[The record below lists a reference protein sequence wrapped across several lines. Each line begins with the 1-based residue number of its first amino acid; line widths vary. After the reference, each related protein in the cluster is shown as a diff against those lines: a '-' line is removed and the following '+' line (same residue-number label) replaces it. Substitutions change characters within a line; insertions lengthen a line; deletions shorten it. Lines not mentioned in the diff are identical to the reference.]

1 MRQTIEFF
9 LDAMTYERGLAPT
22 TREAYAS
29 DLRELCTYLENR
41 KITAWKAVTTEHL
54 IDYLSD
60 LRARAYAETSL
71 LRYSAA
77 FKTFFGWLLAEG
89 HIPFS
94 PTDAFVTGKRPQ
106 RLPKDLQ
113 EDILNSLIEAVDGD
127 SPLELRDRAILEV
140 LYGCGLRCSEVLT
153 LNLHDVDRHAQL
165 IRVHGKGRKERV
177 VPFGPPAKKALTA
190 YLNERN
196 RFIATYRK
204 GDLMAALS
212 DSTSPF
218 FLSPTGKRLNRA
230 QIAQLVH
237 NRIHAHLPEGTH
249 ATPHTLRHA
258 FATHL
263 LNHGAPLLD
272 IRDLLGHASVTTTQ
286 LYTHV
291 SNNELQDVFKRCF
304 PRK

>member
-1 MRQTIEFF
+1 MHGTIDHF
-9 LDAMTYERGLAPT
+9 LDAMAYERGLAPL

-29 DLRELCTYLENR
+29 DLRELCSWLEKR
-41 KITAWKAVTTEHL
+41 KVTRWDAVKTEHL
-54 IDYLSD
+54 IDYLAD
-60 LRARAYAETSL
+60 LRRREYAETSL

-77 FKTFFGWLLAEG
+77 FKTFFGWLLTEG
-89 HIPFS
+89 LIPFS
-94 PTDAFVTGKRPQ
+94 PTDAFVTGKRP
-106 RLPKDLQ
+106 RKLPKDLP
-113 EDILNSLIEAVDGD
+113 EGLLNRLIESVDGD
-127 SPLELRDRAILEV
+127 TPLEIRDRAVLEI
-140 LYGCGLRCSEVLT
+140 LYGCGLRCSETLG
-153 LNLHDVDRHAQL
+153 LNLHDIDRKARL

-177 VPFGPPAKKALTA
+177 VPFGPPAGKALAA
-190 YLNERN
+190 YLDVRS

-204 GDLMAALS
+204 GDLLAELAAPAA
-212 DSTSPF
+212 PF
-218 FLSPTGKRLNRA
+218 FLSPTGKRLNRS

-237 NRIHAHLPEGTH
+237 TRIHAYLPAGVD

-291 SNNELQDVFKRCF
+291 TDTALRDVFQRCF